1 MKGHFVLFLITALY
15 LCSCNNNENTIKKEN
30 TKTSNPIK
38 YNKNIQD
45 EFFGVS
51 FGASKD
57 EIIKKFRNNGLI
69 VDYEYTTDNFLTF
82 NKIGSER
89 FSFGGMDWECL
100 NVSFNNHQFYKI
112 DFYTS
117 HKTKES
123 ALSDFNNVFS
133 KVSQK
138 YYLYEEPLN
147 DTTILR
153 KYVGRAYNNQWI
165 MVSCFR
171 YESFSHRQ
179 LFGVWL
185 TYGDNTYNMI
195 SNEL

>member
-100 NVSFNNHQFYKI
+100 NVSLNNHQFYKI

>member
-100 NVSFNNHQFYKI
+100 NVFLNNHQFYKI